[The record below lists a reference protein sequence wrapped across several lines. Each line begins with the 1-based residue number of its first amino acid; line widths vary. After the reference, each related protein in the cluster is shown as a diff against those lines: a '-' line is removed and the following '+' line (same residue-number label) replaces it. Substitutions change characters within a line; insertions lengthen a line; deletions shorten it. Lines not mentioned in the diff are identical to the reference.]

1 MCGSIVWEK
10 ITSHKI
16 VLIISINFSFIPRHT
31 GTACDPRLE
40 SGNETKHVVG
50 LGMRLPCQ

>member
-16 VLIISINFSFIPRHT
+16 VLIIRNITLTLVSFPGIPV
-31 GTACDPRLE
+31 P
-40 SGNETKHVVG
+40 HVT
-50 LGMRLPCQ
+50 PD